1 MGTQTNAYEYNSFGE
16 ITEMSETYENPF
28 RYCGEYYDAETG
40 WIYLRNRY
48 YNPETGRFINED
60 PARDGSNW
68 YVYANN
74 NPIMF
79 FDPFGLAPTTKEAAE
94 MADHIYHWD
103 QNNDKKDRMVSGWR
117 LIDVWWGRESMKM
130 GIYIR
135 NSDDWENPSEYVIVF
150 KGTDNLQ
157 NWVNNA
163 EAYLSSKSAD
173 MWDAINYSKG
183 FVGSHS
189 QEITFVGH
197 SKGGGEAIAAATAT
211 NKNAITFNAANFNF
225 SKYGLTETNK
235 SGIKNYYVD
244 GEVQE
249 IADYVGDS
257 YYLAELA
264 TTVPQ
269 KTIIFCGV
277 SFMGE
282 SAKIL
287 SPEKTVIMA
296 DRSADCPMA
305 HMVEVEKIREVRK
318 EYPDVAVVCYVNS
331 MAEIKAESDVC
342 VTSSNALKIVK
353 KLPNKDI
360 FFIPDENL
368 GRFIAKK
375 VPEKHFIFN
384 DGFCHVHKSIH
395 AEDVKKA
402 KELHPEAVVLAH
414 PECTGD
420 VLELADFVGSTS
432 QIIDY
437 ATNSDEKVFLICTE
451 MGVFYELLQK
461 NPEKKFFSVG
471 HRQFCP
477 NMKKIHLDSVLRALE
492 NPEEEVEMDEAM
504 RQRAVGPLARM
515 LELAK

>member
-1 MGTQTNAYEYNSFGE
+1 M
-16 ITEMSETYENPF
+16 EN
-28 RYCGEYYDAETG
+28 RIEKIKKMQKEKDVV
-40 WIYLRNRY
+40 I
-48 YNPETGRFINED
+48 
-60 PARDGSNW
+60 
-68 YVYANN
+68 
-74 NPIMF
+74 
-79 FDPFGLAPTTKEAAE
+79 LA
-94 MADHIYHWD
+94 H
-103 QNNDKKDRMVSGWR
+103 
-117 LIDVWWGRESMKM
+117 
-130 GIYIR
+130 
-135 NSDDWENPSEYVIVF
+135 
-150 KGTDNLQ
+150 
-157 NWVNNA
+157 
-163 EAYLSSKSAD
+163 
-173 MWDAINYSKG
+173 
-183 FVGSHS
+183 
-189 QEITFVGH
+189 
-197 SKGGGEAIAAATAT
+197 
-211 NKNAITFNAANFNF
+211 
-225 SKYGLTETNK
+225 
-235 SGIKNYYVD
+235 YYVD
-244 GEVQE
+244 GAVQE

-257 YYLAELA
+257 FYLSKVA
-264 TTVPQ
+264 TQVTQ
-269 KTIIFCGV
+269 QNILFCGV

-287 SPEKTVIMA
+287 NPEKNVVMA
-296 DRSADCPMA
+296 DAHADCPMA
-305 HMVEVEKIREVRK
+305 HMVTVEQIEQVRK
-318 EYPDVAVVCYVNS
+318 ENPDVAVVCYVNS
-331 MAEIKAESDVC
+331 TAEIKAVSDVC
-342 VTSSNALKIVK
+342 VTSSNAVK
-353 KLPNKDI
+353 VVKNLPEQNI
-360 FFIPDENL
+360 FFVPDNNL
-368 GRFIAKK
+368 GRYVAKQL
-375 VPEKHFIFN
+375 PEKHFIFH